1 MMETESIRLLK
12 TLSDLKMMLA
22 DFFSIL
28 LEIVAFLQHSYVQVT
43 MPSWAS
49 RR

>member
-1 MMETESIRLLK
+1 MMETESIRLFEP
-12 TLSDLKMMLA
+12 LSDVRMMLA

-43 MPSWAS
+43 MPS
-49 RR
+49 